1 MSPSTCIRNQ
11 KIVALRGCRKQPPEL
26 TPGGKVYQRVVLE
39 CTCDELTPK
48 WQRTGWGGASVGVLL
63 LLLLLLLLKF
73 VKNNGNYRRMGGGM
87 NELVG
92 ISITLQ

>member
-1 MSPSTCIRNQ
+1 M
-11 KIVALRGCRKQPPEL
+11 G
-26 TPGGKVYQRVVLE
+26 
-39 CTCDELTPK
+39 
-48 WQRTGWGGASVGVLL
+48 GGASVGVLL
-63 LLLLLLLLKF
+63 LLSLLLKF